1 MEGFFTYPSKCILK
15 IYIYFMTN
23 IYATGENMFHVDS
36 IQRKLFLIIGA
47 VILAVSIGLIYK
59 EISGRTDNPL
69 QEAATGEILLQ
80 EQQEDEAAET
90 AELTEPEQQETIQIY
105 ITGQVKRPGVYTI
118 APDKRLID
126 AIELAGG
133 CTPEADLN
141 RINLAARVVDEGM
154 YYVPAAGEEI
164 DPGIPAVQT
173 GGEAGTEKIN
183 INTADE
189 NQLQTLTG
197 IGPAKAQKIIEYRE
211 ANGGFKS
218 IEEIMNVSGIGEKT
232 FENIKENIC
241 VR

>member
-1 MEGFFTYPSKCILK
+1 MEGFFTFPSKCILK

-211 ANGGFKS
+211 SNGGFKS

>member
-1 MEGFFTYPSKCILK
+1 M
-15 IYIYFMTN
+15 
-23 IYATGENMFHVDS
+23 
-36 IQRKLFLIIGA
+36 
-47 VILAVSIGLIYK
+47 
-59 EISGRTDNPL
+59 
-69 QEAATGEILLQ
+69 
-80 EQQEDEAAET
+80 
-90 AELTEPEQQETIQIY
+90 
-105 ITGQVKRPGVYTI
+105 
-118 APDKRLID
+118 
-126 AIELAGG
+126 
-133 CTPEADLN
+133 
-141 RINLAARVVDEGM
+141 
-154 YYVPAAGEEI
+154 PAAGEEI

>member
-1 MEGFFTYPSKCILK
+1 MEGFFTFPSKCILK

-90 AELTEPEQQETIQIY
+90 AELTKEQQETIQIY

>member
-1 MEGFFTYPSKCILK
+1 
-15 IYIYFMTN
+15 MTN

-211 ANGGFKS
+211 SNGGFKS